1 MYVSILESQRRVYP
15 KTVTGDHQVD
25 LGASEHLK
33 TSRMGGQE
41 GLNGLRLCER
51 EAEAV
56 FILEKQGNVEKY
68 KKEKL
73 I

>member
-1 MYVSILESQRRVYP
+1 MGFRQRTSLMQRP
-15 KTVTGDHQVD
+15 LGRVD

-41 GLNGLRLCER
+41 GLNGLRPCER

-56 FILEKQGNVEKY
+56 FILENQGNVEKH